1 MKRAVLVVLSVILLL
16 GLSGCSGKITSGE
29 VVKKSF
35 TPAHN
40 EVRVIPVV
48 VSNGKTCITRV
59 VPYTY
64 HYSDCWEITI
74 AAWDEEEKKMQTATY
89 RVNEGVYESV
99 EIGDEFVYK
108 KDMKPIE
115 PEYTRER
122 Q

>member
-1 MKRAVLVVLSVILLL
+1 MKRAVLVVLAVILLL

-29 VVKKSF
+29 VVEKNF
-35 TPAHN
+35 TPAHS
-40 EVRVIPVV
+40 EVRLIPIVK
-48 VSNGKTCITRV
+48 SNGKSTSTRL
-59 VPYTY
+59 VPFVY
-64 HYSDCWEITI
+64 HYSDRWDVTI

-89 RVNEGVYESV
+89 RVTEEVYEAA
-99 EIGDEFVYK
+99 EIGAEFVYD

>member
-1 MKRAVLVVLSVILLL
+1 MKRAVFVVLAVALLL
-16 GLSGCSGKITSGE
+16 VLSGCSGKITSGE

-99 EIGDEFVYK
+99 EIGAEFVYD

>member
-1 MKRAVLVVLSVILLL
+1 MKRAVFAVLAVALLL
-16 GLSGCSGKITSGE
+16 VLSGCSGKITSGE
-29 VVKKSF
+29 VVEKNF
-35 TPAHN
+35 TPAHS
-40 EVRVIPVV
+40 EVRLIPIVI
-48 VSNGKTCITRV
+48 SNGKTCITRV
-59 VPYTY
+59 IPYTY
-64 HYSDCWEITI
+64 HYSDRWEITI

>member
-1 MKRAVLVVLSVILLL
+1 MKRAVFVVLAVALLL

-29 VVKKSF
+29 VVEKNF
-35 TPAHN
+35 TPAHS
-40 EVRVIPVV
+40 EVRLIPFVI
-48 VSNGKTCITRV
+48 SNGKSVSTGII
-59 VPYTY
+59 PYVY
-64 HYSDCWEITI
+64 RYSDRWEVTI

-89 RVNEGVYESV
+89 RVTEEVYEAV
-99 EIGDEFVYK
+99 EIGAEFVYD

>member
-1 MKRAVLVVLSVILLL
+1 MKRAVFVVLAVVLLL
-16 GLSGCSGKITSGE
+16 SISACSSKITSGE

-48 VSNGKTCITRV
+48 VSKG
-59 VPYTY
+59 YTY

-99 EIGDEFVYK
+99 EIGAEFVYD